1 VKVNQLATVSVLAA
15 ISLLAGNGYFA
26 KGLLTD
32 VLNITVIR
40 SLVAAF
46 TIYVVVRIFGERIYL
61 RTRSD
66 YFICIGVGL
75 LLGVHWLSFFYSMS
89 ISTVT
94 LGMTALYTYP
104 MMTLIFE
111 RVFFK
116 KTAPLKDYLIAPF
129 LLLGVWMMASSHQGV
144 GTNNALG
151 ALLGIFS
158 AGCFAARNILQEQFL
173 KTYPAHHVIFYQVL
187 TVAIMLLPLSL
198 SQTSHIDNLISGA
211 NEWWLWLIIGIIFT
225 ALPHSLMAFSIQNI
239 GAKSVSIIGCLQ
251 PVIATIIS
259 FFILDELAS
268 PQVFLGAAIIMA
280 GALIE
285 ISKTRVGR
293 VVSNATVE

>member
-1 VKVNQLATVSVLAA
+1 MNVNQLATISVLVA
-15 ISLLAGNGYFA
+15 ISLLSGNGYFA

-32 VLNITVIR
+32 VLNITIIR

-46 TIYVVVRIFGERIYL
+46 AIYVVVRILGNRIYL
-61 RTRSD
+61 RARND
-66 YFICIGVGL
+66 YLICIGIGL
-75 LLGVHWLSFFYSMS
+75 LLGIHWLSFFYSMS

-111 RVFFK
+111 RVLFK
-116 KTAPLKDYLIAPF
+116 KAAPLKDYLIAPL
-129 LLLGVWMMASSHQGV
+129 LLLGVWMMASSYEGQ

-151 ALLGIFS
+151 ALFGIFS
-158 AGCFAARNILQEQFL
+158 AACFAVRNILQERFL
-173 KTYPAHHVIFYQVL
+173 KNYPAHHIIFYQVL
-187 TVAIMLLPLSL
+187 TVAIVLLPISL
-198 SQTSHIDNLISGA
+198 SQTSHIDNIISGV
-211 NEWWLWLIIGIIFT
+211 NEWWLWLILGVIFT
-225 ALPHSLMAFSIQNI
+225 ALPHSLMAFSLQRM

-259 FFILDELAS
+259 FILLDELAS
-268 PQVFLGAAIIMA
+268 LQVFLGAAIVMV

-285 ISKTRVGR
+285 ISKIGKKRAV
-293 VVSNATVE
+293 